1 MTPSKKTLPAE
12 IRRGRVLAAVTLLAF
27 AAAGMIGLPDP
38 AFAHAHL
45 TKATP
50 PDNATISTGP
60 NELRLQFSEAV
71 EPSFCTVTVTMAGG
85 TAMGPAIVAA
95 DPKDTKILIATLP
108 AKLPAGTY
116 KVEWHATS
124 VDTHRTEGSYS
135 FTVKP

>member
-1 MTPSKKTLPAE
+1 MTPSKKTLPKRAL
-12 IRRGRVLAAVTLLAF
+12 RARVLAAVTLMALAT
-27 AAAGMIGLPDP
+27 AGTIGLPNP

-60 NELRLQFSEAV
+60 SELRLQFSEAV
-71 EPSFCTVTVTMAGG
+71 EPRFCTVTVTMADGME
-85 TAMGPAIVAA
+85 MGPALVAT

-108 AKLPAGTY
+108 GKLPAGIY

-124 VDTHRTEGSYS
+124 VDTHKTEGSYS